1 MGGIDVK
8 RQTIPLSLRSSL
20 ITTMFTPWGCY
31 RWTRLPLVISSAS
44 KERQRQIHM
53 VLDGLLSFGITHG
66 ILIPG
71 CSVNN
76 MEARI
81 DHDRS
86 LIAVLEGFE
95 QRHVKVNVN
104 KMKFLICKAT
114 FMSHVTTTDGLQ
126 PNPVTVK
133 AMITMPTP
141 TEKQAVR
148 RFLRDINYLAKFC
161 SELSSV
167 TQLHYNLT
175 KEDMPLLWS
184 TRHQEAFD
192 SAKALATCAA
202 CLAYFD
208 VTAPLILQVDASD
221 YGQGAALLQTIKPH
235 SSSALDESSLRPI
248 AYCKR
253 PNHYRRVLYL
263 AIVEALNTFE
273 ELLLG
278 KSNRVYTDHQLF
290 QSIFKKDL
298 ALAPKCLQKMLLFLQ
313 RYNFTIVYRK
323 GSLLNL
329 ADDLS
334 RTHVKTKPSTHPC
347 RTPSQCFTF
356 ILLAW
361 TPTHWPSPIPL
372 SSYVFALRSVS
383 R

>member
-1 MGGIDVK
+1 MEGIDVK

-20 ITTMFTPWGCY
+20 ITTMFTPWGRY
-31 RWTRLPLVISSAS
+31 RWISLPLVISSAL

-133 AMITMPTP
+133 AMITMLTP

-148 RFLRDINYLAKFC
+148 RFQRDINYLAKFC

-167 TQLHYNLT
+167 AQLQYNLT
-175 KEDMPLLWS
+175 KEDMPFLWS
-184 TRHQEAFD
+184 TKHQQAFD
-192 SAKALATCAA
+192 SAKSLATSAA

-221 YGQGAALLQTIKPH
+221 YGQRTALLQTIKPH

-253 PNHYRRVLYL
+253 PYHYRRVLYL
-263 AIVEALNTFE
+263 AIVEVLNTFE

-278 KSNRVYTDHQLF
+278 KSNSL
-290 QSIFKKDL
+290 
-298 ALAPKCLQKMLLFLQ
+298 
-313 RYNFTIVYRK
+313 YR
-323 GSLLNL
+323 
-329 ADDLS
+329 
-334 RTHVKTKPSTHPC
+334 PST
-347 RTPSQCFTF
+347 
-356 ILLAW
+356 
-361 TPTHWPSPIPL
+361 L
-372 SSYVFALRSVS
+372 SVNLQEGPRLST
-383 R
+383 

>member
-1 MGGIDVK
+1 
-8 RQTIPLSLRSSL
+8 
-20 ITTMFTPWGCY
+20 
-31 RWTRLPLVISSAS
+31 
-44 KERQRQIHM
+44 M

-133 AMITMPTP
+133 AMITMLTP

-148 RFLRDINYLAKFC
+148 RFPRDINYPAKFC

-167 TQLHYNLT
+167 AQLQYNLT
-175 KEDMPLLWS
+175 KEDMPFLWS
-184 TRHQEAFD
+184 TKHQQAFD
-192 SAKALATCAA
+192 SAKALATSAA

-248 AYCKR
+248 VYCKR
-253 PNHYRRVLYL
+253 PYHYRRALYL

-278 KSNRVYTDHQLF
+278 KSNSL
-290 QSIFKKDL
+290 
-298 ALAPKCLQKMLLFLQ
+298 
-313 RYNFTIVYRK
+313 YR
-323 GSLLNL
+323 
-329 ADDLS
+329 
-334 RTHVKTKPSTHPC
+334 PST
-347 RTPSQCFTF
+347 
-356 ILLAW
+356 
-361 TPTHWPSPIPL
+361 L
-372 SSYVFALRSVS
+372 SVNLQEGPRLST
-383 R
+383 

>member
-1 MGGIDVK
+1 
-8 RQTIPLSLRSSL
+8 
-20 ITTMFTPWGCY
+20 
-31 RWTRLPLVISSAS
+31 
-44 KERQRQIHM
+44 M

-167 TQLHYNLT
+167 TQLQYNLT
-175 KEDMPLLWS
+175 KEDMPFLWS
-184 TRHQEAFD
+184 TRHQQAFD
-192 SAKALATCAA
+192 SAKALATSAA

-235 SSSALDESSLRPI
+235 SSSALDESALRPI

-253 PNHYRRVLYL
+253 PNHYRGVLCANRKRVP
-263 AIVEALNTFE
+263 
-273 ELLLG
+273 G
-278 KSNRVYTDHQLF
+278 H
-290 QSIFKKDL
+290 
-298 ALAPKCLQKMLLFLQ
+298 C
-313 RYNFTIVYRK
+313 
-323 GSLLNL
+323 
-329 ADDLS
+329 
-334 RTHVKTKPSTHPC
+334 
-347 RTPSQCFTF
+347 
-356 ILLAW
+356 
-361 TPTHWPSPIPL
+361 
-372 SSYVFALRSVS
+372 
-383 R
+383 

>member
-1 MGGIDVK
+1 
-8 RQTIPLSLRSSL
+8 
-20 ITTMFTPWGCY
+20 
-31 RWTRLPLVISSAS
+31 
-44 KERQRQIHM
+44 M

-167 TQLHYNLT
+167 TQLQYNLT

-192 SAKALATCAA
+192 SAKALATSAA

-208 VTAPLILQVDASD
+208 VTAPLILQVKASD
-221 YGQGAALLQTIKPH
+221 YGQGAALLQIIKPH
-235 SSSALDESSLRPI
+235 TSSALDESALRPI
-248 AYCKR
+248 AYCNNNR
-253 PNHYRRVLYL
+253 ITINVLYFSPEQ
-263 AIVEALNTFE
+263 VVSRC
-273 ELLLG
+273 LL
-278 KSNRVYTDHQLF
+278 K
-290 QSIFKKDL
+290 
-298 ALAPKCLQKMLLFLQ
+298 LQ
-313 RYNFTIVYRK
+313 RP
-323 GSLLNL
+323 
-329 ADDLS
+329 LS
-334 RTHVKTKPSTHPC
+334 RHV
-347 RTPSQCFTF
+347 
-356 ILLAW
+356 
-361 TPTHWPSPIPL
+361 
-372 SSYVFALRSVS
+372 VS
-383 R
+383 RSATLLV

>member
-1 MGGIDVK
+1 M
-8 RQTIPLSLRSSL
+8 
-20 ITTMFTPWGCY
+20 
-31 RWTRLPLVISSAS
+31 
-44 KERQRQIHM
+44 
-53 VLDGLLSFGITHG
+53 
-66 ILIPG
+66 
-71 CSVNN
+71 
-76 MEARI
+76 
-81 DHDRS
+81 
-86 LIAVLEGFE
+86 
-95 QRHVKVNVN
+95 
-104 KMKFLICKAT
+104 
-114 FMSHVTTTDGLQ
+114 
-126 PNPVTVK
+126 
-133 AMITMPTP
+133 
-141 TEKQAVR
+141 
-148 RFLRDINYLAKFC
+148 
-161 SELSSV
+161 
-167 TQLHYNLT
+167 
-175 KEDMPLLWS
+175 
-184 TRHQEAFD
+184 
-192 SAKALATCAA
+192 
-202 CLAYFD
+202 
-208 VTAPLILQVDASD
+208 DASD
-221 YGQGAALLQTIKPH
+221 YGQRTALLQTIKPH

-278 KSNRVYTDHQLF
+278 KSNRVYTDHQLS
-290 QSIFKKDL
+290 QSIFKKYL
-298 ALAPKCLQKMLLFLQ
+298 ALVPKCLQKMLLFLQ

-329 ADDLS
+329 VDDLS